1 MTRRTRRG
9 LLALLAG
16 ATAPLAGCRTNSRD
30 PSGTRTDAATPPR
43 TGRSPTPSERSP
55 TATDPQPATDPGT
68 ASDTAGTATPGR
80 LVLTRDDPSPGPT
93 ATVYPER
100 LRSLL
105 REAATTDGPL
115 RVRAETPVY
124 APEPLLAR
132 LRTVRLESPDGTV
145 DGRYEVAAEGG
156 AYYEWRVGA
165 TPVESVPEGADVTPT
180 RNLSPARRAFVDS
193 ALDRGG
199 TLVSPETELGSWV
212 RHGFVGGYVS
222 RDGTTYRGRKLQQ
235 TDAAFFSREVW
246 YVLSLTPL
254 PEGGAA
260 RGTASTDG
268 TTPTDTTATDSEATP
283 TSTPGTP
290 VTLRLRTVPDAVR
303 EVVDGLVGTYHRDRV
318 TADLGGEGTDGAAVA
333 RFARETEGLL
343 FHAAGYD
350 VSVVAEG
357 YP

>member
-1 MTRRTRRG
+1 M
-9 LLALLAG
+9 
-16 ATAPLAGCRTNSRD
+16 
-30 PSGTRTDAATPPR
+30 
-43 TGRSPTPSERSP
+43 
-55 TATDPQPATDPGT
+55 
-68 ASDTAGTATPGR
+68 
-80 LVLTRDDPSPGPT
+80 LTRDDPSPGTT
-93 ATVYPER
+93 ATVYPAQ

-132 LRTVRLESPDGTV
+132 LGTVRLESPDGTV
-145 DGRYEVAAEGG
+145 DGCYEVAAEGG
-156 AYYEWRVGA
+156 TYYEWRVGA
-165 TPVESVPEGADVTPT
+165 TPVESVPDGADVTPT

-212 RHGFVGGYVS
+212 RHEFVGGYVS

-246 YVLSLTPL
+246 YVLSLRPVSK
-254 PEGGAA
+254 
-260 RGTASTDG
+260 RGASTG
-268 TTPTDTTATDSEATP
+268 PTPTDTTATDSEASP
-283 TSTPGTP
+283 TSTPESP
-290 VTLRLRTVPDAVR
+290 VTLRLRAVPEAVR

-318 TADLGGEGTDGAAVA
+318 TADLAGEGTDGAAVA

-350 VSVVAEG
+350 VSVVEDG